1 MRECGNILQTTKD
14 VMLWQFNFLYY
25 FYQVSSSKYWSTMKK
40 LHLQLSLSCHDPHLT
55 PNALTLSWQGYK
67 NRLYGRGGASDAP
80 PGNKTKIKLQRHV
93 RSQNRGS
100 WGCQTHLNYCQVS
113 YMCGLDKDSCNLVS
127 MLSRPIFWCSKSKEL
142 IMWNIHARYL
152 ASPWNTILT
161 PYRTLLL
168 QKFDF

>member
-1 MRECGNILQTTKD
+1 MHTTH
-14 VMLWQFNFLYY
+14 LHFLEVLDQVWS
-25 FYQVSSSKYWSTMKK
+25 FY
-40 LHLQLSLSCHDPHLT
+40 LT
-55 PNALTLSWQGYK
+55 FSWQGYK

-113 YMCGLDKDSCNLVS
+113 YMCGLDKYSCNLVS
-127 MLSRPIFWCSKSKEL
+127 MLSRPKFWCSKSKEL

-161 PYRTLLL
+161 PYMTLLL